1 MYCNCVICYII
12 FNQTSLIRLASHN
25 QNSYTKNKFSLVLSL
40 NVRSTI
46 LVTDGGEGV
55 CVDHGEKGA
64 ILEAGGPGP
73 PGGGKGWQLA
83 LDSGGEE
90 T

>member
-1 MYCNCVICYII
+1 MNSCW
-12 FNQTSLIRLASHN
+12 LIPS
-25 QNSYTKNKFSLVLSL
+25 
-40 NVRSTI
+40 
-46 LVTDGGEGV
+46 VTDSKEGV
-55 CVDHGEKGA
+55 CVDPGEKGA

-83 LDSGGEE
+83 SESGGEE

>member
-1 MYCNCVICYII
+1 MHIHIVKDSKE
-12 FNQTSLIRLASHN
+12 Q
-25 QNSYTKNKFSLVLSL
+25 
-40 NVRSTI
+40 
-46 LVTDGGEGV
+46 V
-55 CVDHGEKGA
+55 CVDSGEKGA

-83 LDSGGEE
+83 SDNGGKE

>member
-1 MYCNCVICYII
+1 MD
-12 FNQTSLIRLASHN
+12 S
-25 QNSYTKNKFSLVLSL
+25 
-40 NVRSTI
+40 
-46 LVTDGGEGV
+46 GEVV
-55 CVDHGEKGA
+55 CVDPRKKGG

-83 LDSGGEE
+83 PDTRGEG